1 MPRREVLAAPGMF
14 MHENPI
20 PTALKMGQF
29 VFSSALPGIEPDTQ
43 AVPDN
48 PARQMTLAFEQVR
61 RTMEAAGGTPSDI
74 AKMTI
79 FLKDLKFRSLV
90 NEEWL
95 RMFPDTTD
103 RPVRHVIQL
112 DLPRGYVVQVEIM
125 AII

>member
-1 MPRREVLAAPGMF
+1 
-14 MHENPI
+14 
-20 PTALKMGQF
+20 
-29 VFSSALPGIEPDTQ
+29 
-43 AVPDN
+43 
-48 PARQMTLAFEQVR
+48 
-61 RTMEAAGGTPSDI
+61 MEAAGGTPSDI

-95 RMFPDTTD
+95 RMFPETTD
-103 RPVRHVIQL
+103 RPVRQVIQL